1 MATMRGGWT
10 GAVWVAI
17 LAFPL
22 LASAQATAPTPV
34 AVSTLRDFMHAR
46 SYGMGGAFRATG
58 LGADSVVGNPASM
71 SLFPRFQT
79 ELSGAWELDG
89 RMTFGTLAVVDS
101 VSNRVAAG
109 LAYHF
114 GQIREGEERR
124 TLHLQTFAFAVPV
137 APWLHFGLSGR
148 YLNLSGSK
156 DKGAA
161 GPRAANAITGDAG
174 LMFRFGQSIQVGVSG
189 HNLIETT
196 HPELARYFVGSA
208 AFVGQLFSAAA
219 EVRADFGARR
229 LTDPVDAAPAN
240 FFGWSVGAEYI
251 LGVVPLRAGYQ
262 SDPLANAQ
270 YLSGGLGLMTET
282 GNIDLAY
289 RHQLDGEAKLF
300 TIAVRLGN

>member
-1 MATMRGGWT
+1 MWA
-10 GAVWVAI
+10 AI
-17 LAFPL
+17 FLFPL
-22 LASAQATAPTPV
+22 AAGAQSTTPAPV

-46 SYGMGGAFRATG
+46 GYGMGGAFRGTG
-58 LGADSVVGNPASM
+58 LGADTVVGNPAAM

-79 ELSGAWELDG
+79 ELSGAWEMDG
-89 RMTFGTLAVVDS
+89 RMTFGTLALLDS

-114 GQIREGEERR
+114 GQIGEGEERR
-124 TLHLQTFAFAVPV
+124 TLHLQTFAFSVPV

-148 YLNLSGSK
+148 YLNLSGNGP
-156 DKGAA
+156 KGLA

-174 LMFRFGQSIQVGVSG
+174 LMFRFGQSIHVGLSA
-189 HNLIETT
+189 HNLIDTT
-196 HPELARYFVGSA
+196 HPELSRYFVGSA

-229 LTDPVDAAPAN
+229 FTDPEDAPPSN
-240 FFGWSVGAEYI
+240 FYSWSAGAEYI

-262 SDPLANAQ
+262 SDPLANAH
-270 YLSGGLGLMTET
+270 YLSAGLGLMTET

-289 RHQLDGEAKLF
+289 RHQLNGDAKLF
-300 TIAVRLGN
+300 TVAVRLGN